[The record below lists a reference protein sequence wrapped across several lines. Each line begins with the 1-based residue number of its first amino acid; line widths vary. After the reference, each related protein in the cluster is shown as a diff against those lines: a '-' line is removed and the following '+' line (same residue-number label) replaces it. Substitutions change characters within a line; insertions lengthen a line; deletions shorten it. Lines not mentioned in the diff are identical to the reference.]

1 MRKLLLILLIIS
13 QLSCSSVSYKSV
25 PTSEERYLQ
34 LSNSLKNMDKDDCYL
49 IFTKE
54 FNEENI
60 EVKTNENIIYNNKIS
75 TNGYQTAEV
84 VKVKNSSNIEI
95 NIEGINKPVKI
106 KTDQIKIY
114 KFIFIEKKNRK
125 VKVEF
130 NNNMKKLEGKW
141 RSSNI

>member
-1 MRKLLLILLIIS
+1 
-13 QLSCSSVSYKSV
+13 
-25 PTSEERYLQ
+25 
-34 LSNSLKNMDKDDCYL
+34 MDKDDCYL